1 MPSLEILLMRR
12 RSSGLTMHL
21 FDLNCLLG
29 LGFCGQARNRP
40 SFTERG
46 TIQAVELI
54 TGAWHNQVWI

>member
-1 MPSLEILLMRR
+1 
-12 RSSGLTMHL
+12 MHL